1 MQSNNNS
8 NSRSSSSA
16 FGSKRGFS
24 GGQRNSKGFGSGRSS
39 SSRGGSSSRG
49 FGGGN
54 GFRSQR
60 RNPYRGDAIAHE
72 MYISKAMNNEVS
84 LDNMYENT
92 MTFSDF
98 QLHPK
103 LLKNIVDRKYIHPTK
118 IQAQVI
124 PTILD
129 NRDVIGMAATGS
141 GKTAAF
147 LIPMINAVLKDPKKK
162 CLIVAPTRELVN
174 QIQAEFRMF
183 AHNTYINDVL
193 IVGGASYYTQ
203 TRLLKRNHNFVMA
216 TPGRLID
223 LYNQQQVNL
232 SEFDLIVL
240 DEVDQMLDMGFIHD
254 VKLIVS
260 KLKEPKQSLFFSATM
275 TPKIRDIAKS
285 LLKDPVTFEL
295 ATQSAVKNVEQ
306 NIVKVSSS
314 KGKIETL
321 HELLVNT
328 DFQRVLVFSRTKRGA
343 DDISDALRRKG
354 HKADALHG
362 NKSLSQRTRILAMF
376 KRDEINIL
384 VATDVASRGIDVP
397 DISHV
402 INYDEPGTYADYIHR
417 IGRTGRIGK
426 KGTALTFVSGY

>member
-1 MQSNNNS
+1 MINNNS
-8 NSRSSSSA
+8 NSRSSSSS

-24 GGQRNSKGFGSGRSS
+24 GGQRSSRGFGSGRSS
-39 SSRGGSSSRG
+39 FSGGGSRG
-49 FGGGN
+49 FRGG
-54 GFRSQR
+54 FKSQR

-84 LDNMYENT
+84 LDNMYENN

-98 QLHPK
+98 PLHPK
-103 LLKNIVDRKYIHPTK
+103 LLKNIVDRKYVHPTK

-129 NRDVIGMAATGS
+129 KRDVIGMASTGS

-147 LIPMINAVLKDPKKK
+147 LIPMLNAVLQDNKKK

-174 QIQAEFRMF
+174 QIQAEFRIF

-223 LYNQQQVNL
+223 LYNQKQIDL
-232 SEFDLIVL
+232 GEFDLIVL

-254 VKLIVS
+254 VKLIIS
-260 KLKEPKQSLFFSATM
+260 KLKESKQSLFFSATM

-285 LLKDPVTFEL
+285 LLKDPITFEL

-328 DFQRVLVFSRTKRGA
+328 EFERVLVFSRTKRGA
-343 DDISDALRRKG
+343 DDIADALRRKG

-376 KRDEINIL
+376 KRDEIDIL

-402 INYDEPGTYADYIHR
+402 INYDEPGSYADYIHR